1 MNTETNEL
9 RYKNFS
15 IRARPRSI
23 PEKQEWTLRCG
34 IYEHFGSGV
43 RSRGFYDQNG
53 DQYKTEKEAIKG
65 CFAFGKKIIDE
76 KFS

>member
-1 MNTETNEL
+1 MDTETNEL
-9 RYKNFS
+9 RYKKFS
-15 IRARPRSI
+15 IKARPRLI
-23 PEKQEWTLRCG
+23 PETQEWALRCG

-53 DQYKTEKEAIKG
+53 NKYKIKEEAIKS